1 MPRRRAF
8 LLLSLANLFWAG
20 NFVFSAIIADQVDPV
35 SLTFWRWSLAA
46 LPLLLVAWIAERPDW
61 RAAAREWRW
70 HLLQSVFGLTGY
82 ALLLYAG
89 IGMTGSVTASVIS
102 AINPATIALA
112 AAVLLGERM
121 SRTQGLGIVLAFVG
135 VAVVLTG
142 GNPLAAFAQGF
153 GVGDLFVLG
162 AVIAWTVY
170 SIIARRLTTPPITA
184 TALQAV
190 FATVTMLPVIAVTGL
205 TAPSDLGGTLAVAY
219 IVLLP
224 SVAGYALWNAGSASV
239 GPARA
244 GVFLN
249 LLPVF
254 TVIIALLLG
263 RPIDPAAII
272 GGAVVLVGVYLTVRV
287 RPARPAPA
295 EPAGVDLVGGEVP
308 RQDGEVAGPAA
319 TGPVPLPR

>member
-8 LLLSLANLFWAG
+8 VLLSLANLFWAG
-20 NFVFSAIIADQVDPV
+20 NFVFSAIISDQVDPV

-46 LPLLLVAWIAERPDW
+46 VPLLVVAWIVERPDW
-61 RAAAREWRW
+61 RAAAREWRR
-70 HLLQSVFGLTGY
+70 HLVQSVFGLTGY

-121 SRTQGLGIVLAFVG
+121 SRTQVAGIVLAFAG

-142 GNPLAAFAQGF
+142 GDPVAAFANGF
-153 GVGDLFVLG
+153 GLGDLLVLG
-162 AVIAWTVY
+162 AVAAWTVY
-170 SIIARRLTTPPITA
+170 SIIARRLATPPITA

-190 FATVTMLPVIAVTGL
+190 FATVTMLPVIAATGL
-205 TAPSDLGGTLAVAY
+205 TTPSDAGGALAVAY

-224 SVAGYALWNAGSASV
+224 SVAGYALWNAGSASL
-239 GPARA
+239 GPARS

-254 TVIIALLLG
+254 TVVIALLLG

-272 GGAVVLVGVYLTVRV
+272 GGAVVLAGVYLTVRV
-287 RPARPAPA
+287 ARPPTAAAPD
-295 EPAGVDLVGGEVP
+295 EPGLAAARP
-308 RQDGEVAGPAA
+308 IDGAP
-319 TGPVPLPR
+319 TGPIARPSPGA

>member
-1 MPRRRAF
+1 M
-8 LLLSLANLFWAG
+8 LSLANLFWAG
-20 NFVFSAIIADQVDPV
+20 NFVFSAIIAEQVDPV

-46 LPLLLVAWIAERPDW
+46 LPLLVVAWIAERPDW

-70 HLLQSVFGLTGY
+70 HLVQSAFGLTGY

-112 AAVLLGERM
+112 AALLLGERM
-121 SRTQGLGIVLAFVG
+121 SRTQGLGIVLAFIG

-142 GNPLAAFAQGF
+142 GDPVAAFAQGF
-153 GVGDLFVLG
+153 GVGDLLVLG
-162 AVIAWTVY
+162 AVLAWTAY
-170 SIIARRLTTPPITA
+170 SIIARRLATPPITA

-190 FATVTMLPVIAVTGL
+190 FATVTMLPVIGFTGL
-205 TAPSDLGGTLAVAY
+205 TVPTELGGTLAIAY

-254 TVIIALLLG
+254 TVVIALLLG
-263 RPIDPAAII
+263 RPIDPAAIV
-272 GGAVVLVGVYLTVRV
+272 GGAVVLAGVYLTVRV
-287 RPARPAPA
+287 PRTRGVPA
-295 EPAGVDLVGGEVP
+295 EPAGDDLPGPEGET
-308 RQDGEVAGPAA
+308 AGSTT

>member
-1 MPRRRAF
+1 MPRRRTVF
-8 LLLSLANLFWAG
+8 LLALANLFWAG
-20 NFVFSAIIADQVDPV
+20 NFVFSAILSEQVDPV

-46 LPLLLVAWIAERPDW
+46 LPLLAIAWLIERPDW

-70 HLLQSVFGLTGY
+70 HLVQSVFGLTGY

-89 IGMTGSVTASVIS
+89 IGQTGSVTASVIS

-112 AAVLLGERM
+112 AAVFLGDRM
-121 SRTQGLGIVLAFVG
+121 SRTQVVGIVLAFVG

-142 GNPLAAFAQGF
+142 GNPVAAFAQGF
-153 GVGDLFVLG
+153 GVGDLLVLG
-162 AVIAWTVY
+162 AVVAWTVY

-190 FATVTMLPVIAVTGL
+190 FATLTMLPVIAFTGL
-205 TAPSDLGGTLAVAY
+205 TMPADVGGTLAIAY

-224 SVAGYALWNAGSASV
+224 TVAGYALWNAGSVSL

-263 RPIDPAAII
+263 RPIDPAAIV

-287 RPARPAPA
+287 RRTTAVPV
-295 EPAGVDLVGGEVP
+295 EPVID
-308 RQDGEVAGPAA
+308 
-319 TGPVPLPR
+319 TGLLDLPRGDAPVR